1 MVNFGFDFVLF
12 CMKLFCYKLSN
23 LILSVSFCFL
33 SSGCVWGCLKYKNQ
47 FIYGQKLNVME
58 FYWTLW
64 NISKYKY
71 LQAKVKTLLYNKNI
85 QITKQLLI
93 YRMINK
99 NDRQSWSSLLSS
111 YTVASNYVPS
121 FLHKTNLHKSV
132 HINLFLMHLHLI
144 SSRLVLQTHTFNTIN
159 SKETRNSPHCTENEV
174 FHSGFVQ

>member
-1 MVNFGFDFVLF
+1 
-12 CMKLFCYKLSN
+12 
-23 LILSVSFCFL
+23 
-33 SSGCVWGCLKYKNQ
+33 
-47 FIYGQKLNVME
+47 ME
-58 FYWTLW
+58 IYWTLW

-71 LQAKVKTLLYNKNI
+71 LQAKIKTLLYNKNL

-111 YTVASNYVPS
+111 CTVASNYVPS
-121 FLHKTNLHKSV
+121 FLHETHLHKSV

-159 SKETRNSPHCTENEV
+159 SKETGNSPQWTENEV
-174 FHSGFVQ
+174 FHSGFFQ